1 MTTQDRSSP
10 AHPRRLTYIAAPY
23 FDLDPA
29 VRAWNVARA
38 CFLARAAIA
47 YGDAPIV
54 VHPGISQIYGDEET
68 PELRALGMRV
78 DLDLLTHVHRANGG
92 LHVLLCD
99 DGTMSSGVKTEVE
112 HWASLDTSA
121 HAVGYGLKPRP
132 PVVWSWSNLGDV
144 SPLFGRRDEW
154 VALRRRPSGAIV

>member
-1 MTTQDRSSP
+1 MNLRDETGHVNLMGL
-10 AHPRRLTYIAAPY
+10 AYIAAPY
-23 FDLDPA
+23 FDLDPT

-54 VHPGISQIYGDEET
+54 VHPSIPQIYGEET

-78 DLDLLTHVHRANGG
+78 DLDLLTYVHRLSGR

-99 DGTMSSGVKTEVE
+99 DGTMSSGVKVEVE
-112 HWASLDTSA
+112 HWVSLDTSA
-121 HAVGYGLKPRP
+121 CAVGSGFKPRP
-132 PVVWSWSNLGDV
+132 PVVWSWSDLGDA
-144 SPLFGRRDEW
+144 SPLFGRCDEW
-154 VALRRRPSGAIV
+154 AALQRRPSGAIV